1 MTNAQ
6 PQIQTKP
13 LIEPEGMAEWAIY
26 EDAAILN
33 VIQNIQGLPL
43 NLLLLS
49 PGHTPNWDF
58 VADVVNQISRV
69 YRPPKQCRYRYEAVI
84 VPREEGKLIE
94 NPKKQ
99 PKKSKNPFKPPS
111 PPKTIRALRTSQLF
125 INDNNNAF
133 TKLMKSNFD
142 FIKAAYMKKPPTLKQ
157 VLVNPSMK
165 NPKHAAVLS
174 EFGVTNYDQP
184 LSPIDIAAR
193 RAEKIK
199 ERNRNLP
206 GSIQQQQTVQQ
217 LQIQAPQIQ
226 QAQGTKITTHIPAV
240 AAGQPQVTQQPQQQQ
255 LIQLQQQVQGGV
267 TQVLPS
273 VATIVQA
280 AHSLQASRA
289 GTHQQQQQI
298 VKVVP
303 ASQQTS
309 NIMNTVQHVPISQ
322 AQQIQQPQHHIQS
335 QVFINRSNYITP
347 QV

>member
-69 YRPPKQCRYRYEAVI
+69 YRPAKQCRYRYEAVI

-142 FIKAAYMKKPPTLKQ
+142 FIKAAYMKRAPQLKQ

-174 EFGVTNYDQP
+174 EFGVANYDQP

-206 GSIQQQQTVQQ
+206 GSIQQQQQVRLANFINNFMIYELIISFRHLKQQQTVQQ
-217 LQIQAPQIQ
+217 LQIQAPQIH

-240 AAGQPQVTQQPQQQQ
+240 TAGQPQVTQQPQQQQ
-255 LIQLQQQVQGGV
+255 LIQLQQQVQGGTV

-280 AHSLQASRA
+280 AHSLQASRT
-289 GTHQQQQQI
+289 GT
-298 VKVVP
+298 VCR
-303 ASQQTS
+303 SLF
-309 NIMNTVQHVPISQ
+309 NWRFQHY
-322 AQQIQQPQHHIQS
+322 
-335 QVFINRSNYITP
+335 F
-347 QV
+347 

>member
-1 MTNAQ
+1 MKPQITVPGQQPLTNAQ

-13 LIEPEGMAEWAIY
+13 LVEPEGMAEWAIY

-142 FIKAAYMKKPPTLKQ
+142 FIKAAYMKRAPQLKQ
-157 VLVNPSMK
+157 ILVNPSMK

-193 RAEKIK
+193 RAEKNK

-206 GSIQQQQTVQQ
+206 GSIQQQQ
-217 LQIQAPQIQ
+217 
-226 QAQGTKITTHIPAV
+226 
-240 AAGQPQVTQQPQQQQ
+240 QVR
-255 LIQLQQQVQGGV
+255 
-267 TQVLPS
+267 LP
-273 VATIVQA
+273 
-280 AHSLQASRA
+280 
-289 GTHQQQQQI
+289 
-298 VKVVP
+298 
-303 ASQQTS
+303 
-309 NIMNTVQHVPISQ
+309 N
-322 AQQIQQPQHHIQS
+322 
-335 QVFINRSNYITP
+335 FINNFMD
-347 QV
+347 

>member
-1 MTNAQ
+1 
-6 PQIQTKP
+6 
-13 LIEPEGMAEWAIY
+13 MAEWAIY

-33 VIQNIQGLPL
+33 IIQNMQALPL

-99 PKKSKNPFKPPS
+99 PKKTKNPFKPPS

-142 FIKAAYMKKPPTLKQ
+142 FIKAAYMKRAPQLKQ
-157 VLVNPSMK
+157 ILVNPSMK

-184 LSPIDIAAR
+184 LSPVDIAAR
-193 RAEKIK
+193 RAEKMK

-206 GSIQQQQTVQQ
+206 GTIQQQQ
-217 LQIQAPQIQ
+217 
-226 QAQGTKITTHIPAV
+226 
-240 AAGQPQVTQQPQQQQ
+240 QVR
-255 LIQLQQQVQGGV
+255 LAICINV
-267 TQVLPS
+267 
-273 VATIVQA
+273 
-280 AHSLQASRA
+280 
-289 GTHQQQQQI
+289 
-298 VKVVP
+298 
-303 ASQQTS
+303 
-309 NIMNTVQHVPISQ
+309 IS
-322 AQQIQQPQHHIQS
+322 
-335 QVFINRSNYITP
+335 
-347 QV
+347 